1 MLPTKY
7 HSSVR
12 DQRFAYEFGVPEYL
26 ANYIG
31 IISETTSEQMYEKD
45 IMHDMI
51 KIHGTYQANTC
62 IYVDRSNNW
71 NVLLFKEELVIK
83 RHCLSRDSA

>member
-31 IISETTSEQMYEKD
+31 IISETTSEQMYEKG

-51 KIHGTYQANTC
+51 KIHGTYQPNTC